1 MCSGS
6 DYCDLCGSNNDR
18 SSDRDS
24 EQQRRRFAVLLCAP
38 GSKAIKKSG
47 HGNRRKNLVLML
59 CVPSAP
65 CTGGAVLFSTEHV
78 ECRSAYLRIASM
90 HILMLTPYRLRQ
102 TCNDFRRLQCL
113 LTPSNH

>member
-65 CTGGAVLFSTEHV
+65 YTGGAVFFCKEQGVCRAAGGLPIFEYASWLFLFTP
-78 ECRSAYLRIASM
+78 
-90 HILMLTPYRLRQ
+90 LT
-102 TCNDFRRLQCL
+102 N
-113 LTPSNH
+113 